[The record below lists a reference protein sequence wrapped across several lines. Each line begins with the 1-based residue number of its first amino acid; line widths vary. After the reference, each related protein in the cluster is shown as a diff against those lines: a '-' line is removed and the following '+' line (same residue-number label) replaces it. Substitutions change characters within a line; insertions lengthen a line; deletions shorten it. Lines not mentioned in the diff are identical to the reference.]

1 MQREQG
7 LYKGVH
13 AAEKCGKLKKYHPFG
28 AERLRP
34 YRHRAPCRGRE
45 HSQTAAA
52 LPPRRRACACGCCP
66 AQKKAQA
73 WLRHR
78 LVCWCACGPPCKS
91 GQRHDRPGGS
101 CGWARAGP
109 VCRAAKAAAC
119 RGAAPGPLR
128 QHGACAAVHKE
139 GGLQQ
144 SISAAV
150 CRTGRIRQERKVQN
164 EKSGFCRL
172 HRYAGEGG
180 RAGDARRGAH
190 HL

>member
-52 LPPRRRACACGCCP
+52 LPPRRRA
-66 AQKKAQA
+66 
-73 WLRHR
+73 
-78 LVCWCACGPPCKS
+78 CACGPPCKS